1 MAKVTLNKVQVT
13 RVFWEGK
20 GAQVVE
26 SYKTKDGERS
36 TRYSLF
42 FDEPHGLA
50 EGTVI
55 DVEGLLSASVDEY
68 EKRDGSGIGHSLSLK
83 VNKPRV
89 SNVDSPVVS
98 DKVGVAAVTE
108 TWPTLV
114 PGQATQ
120 VDESAPF

>member
-68 EKRDGSGIGHSLSLK
+68 EKRDGSGIGHSVALK
-83 VNKPRV
+83 LNKPRV